1 MSDEEKLI
9 PKPGS
14 RWLHKSG
21 TVYFVALVTNLGT
34 TKPDEYP
41 PTVVY
46 FSENDCWWSRTVDRW
61 HGSMTLLPAQ

>member
-1 MSDEEKLI
+1 MDDDLI

-21 TVYFVALVTNLGT
+21 TQYTVALVTNLGT
-34 TKPDEYP
+34 TKPGEYP

-46 FSENDCWWSRTVDRW
+46 FSDDDCWWSRPLVLW
-61 HGSMTLLPAQ
+61 HGSMTPLLAQ

>member
-1 MSDEEKLI
+1 MDDDRI

-21 TVYFVALVTNLGT
+21 TQYTVALVTNLGT

-46 FSENDCWWSRTVDRW
+46 FSEHDCWWSRPLLKW